1 MYQFVIFFFFKQKTA
16 YEMHISDWSSDVC
29 SSDLTQVVA
38 TDGAIPR
45 RSAHSLF
52 VSTTVS
58 LSVARTSAS
67 PSRLR
72 LSQTPVRDTPR
83 RRSSSHVSFHFFL
96 RYLTSVQED
105 CIVPSIAAILAF
117 RLRLSTVSHLRT
129 TTSVRLPT

>member
-1 MYQFVIFFFFKQKTA
+1 MKQRPPRTTRTDTLFPYTA
-16 YEMHISDWSSDVC
+16 LFRSRG
-29 SSDLTQVVA
+29 LTQVVA

-67 PSRLR
+67 PSRLS

-96 RYLTSVQED
+96 RYLKSVKEA
-105 CIVPSIAAILAF
+105 CIVPIIAD
-117 RLRLSTVSHLRT
+117 RQRVVSGR
-129 TTSVRLPT
+129 VV